1 MCEKM
6 CVVCAVE
13 VSVNFVIRHIRDV
26 AVLFFLT
33 YDLLLFVFFLAS
45 VISLVFVTKIGCFC
59 LFC

>member
-6 CVVCAVE
+6 CVVCVVE

-33 YDLLLFVFFLAS
+33 YDLLLFVFFGKCNFPC
-45 VISLVFVTKIGCFC
+45 IRD
-59 LFC
+59 